1 MKLLKTIVILILV
14 VGLPAL
20 SWYYL
25 SQGADWRMQ
34 GIEAMATKTPVDL
47 TLDTGFLTARD
58 ELKSERT
65 FTIAVKY
72 PVTDEAQLE
81 RLNLLADQFSYRD
94 DLVMLYHGG
103 VNANLADEWT
113 ASSCEDEGCADLF
126 ATLFPEGMNAALV
139 DDSSYLRR
147 SYDINTQEGM
157 NTLIEH
163 AAILF
168 PVEKRAKLELK
179 RGSIK

>member
-1 MKLLKTIVILILV
+1 MKLLKTIVILALV

-25 SQGADWRMQ
+25 SQGADWRME

-47 TLDTGFLTARD
+47 TPDAGFLTAQED
-58 ELKSERT
+58 LESERT

-72 PVTDEAQLE
+72 PTTDQTQLD
-81 RLNLLADQFSYRD
+81 RLNLLADQFSYRE
-94 DLVMLYHGG
+94 DLVMLFHGDP
-103 VNANLADEWT
+103 VENLADEWT
-113 ASSCEDEGCADLF
+113 MSDCEEADCSGLF

-147 SYDINTQEGM
+147 SYDINSQEGI
-157 NTLIEH
+157 NSLIEH

-168 PVEKRAKLELK
+168 PVEKRAKLELR
-179 RGSIK
+179 RGSNQ